1 MNEKLSAWA
10 TPPHTRTAVGG
21 GSGGG
26 GGGTLEAFA
35 RDPNVKMLLEGAA
48 ACRNVGERRGRG
60 GGGGS
65 KTVTGVNLNAF
76 DNHAVIL

>member
-1 MNEKLSAWA
+1 MKSYQPG
-10 TPPHTRTAVGG
+10 PPRRTRGQRSGEVR
-21 GSGGG
+21 GGG